1 MAWLQKLERKSGV
14 RWRVYWRDP
23 AGRPHGK
30 IFERRRDADEERA
43 PACPEVLDRPAA
55 RARDALQLR
64 IRVDRVRQPDRFE
77 QRQVILG
84 I

>member
-30 IFERRRDADEERA
+30 IFERRRDADAYGRLMEQWKRDGTYFD
-43 PACPEVLDRPAA
+43 PYAA
-55 RARDALQLR
+55 GS
-64 IRVDRVRQPDRFE
+64 P
-77 QRQVILG
+77 
-84 I
+84 